1 MNKSTSTILFSLLL
15 LSSVHTYGQDRT
27 DGGVIIN
34 EEFLYDPGNLDFQG
48 NWQATR
54 SDGNKIILSGVVN
67 TNIEIGNLST
77 ADINAVSVSSQNV
90 FKIKRDAGTFFFEGS
105 ISKLGNGS
113 GRFYYRMDSA
123 YINNMNSL
131 GFSNSKNNTR
141 NSNASQFFYA
151 VHDVSYEFAKEMKDN
166 GYSSIS
172 LEQLMKLRSSGVN
185 SNLIRTLSEIGYK
198 NLSPDDL
205 ILLSVHEV
213 PMDYIKELNNI
224 GFENISISDL
234 MLLHV
239 QKVPIK
245 FIKSVIGNST
255 PLPTARELALIWMY
269 GDKVSRFK

>member
-1 MNKSTSTILFSLLL
+1 MNKSTSAILFSLLL
-15 LSSVHTYGQDRT
+15 LSSVYTYGQDRT
-27 DGGVIIN
+27 DGGVII
-34 EEFLYDPGNLDFQG
+34 EEFLYNPGNLDFQG
-48 NWQATR
+48 NWQATW

-77 ADINAVSVSSQNV
+77 ADINAISANSQNV
-90 FKIKRDAGTFFFEGS
+90 FKIERDAGTFFFEGS

-113 GRFYYRMDSA
+113 GRFYCRMDSA
-123 YINNMNSL
+123 YINNMNGL
-131 GFSNSKNNTR
+131 GFSNSNNNTR
-141 NSNASQFFYA
+141 NSNASQYFCA

-166 GYSSIS
+166 GYGGIS
-172 LEQLMKLRSSGVN
+172 LEQLMRLRSSGVN
-185 SNLIRTLSEIGYK
+185 PNLIKTLSEIGYK

-205 ILLSVHEV
+205 ILLSVHKV
-213 PMDYIKELNNI
+213 PLDYIKELNNL

-245 FIKSVIGNST
+245 FIKSVIGNSN